1 MKLQMELQIE
11 LQNELQIGVSPLI
24 MGSQI
29 RILTWKV

>member
-1 MKLQMELQIE
+1 MKSQMELQM
-11 LQNELQIGVSPLI
+11 ELQIGVSPLI